1 MVKVVLK
8 KVRSQLQML
17 NQSIVPYLVKRFLRF
32 DKDQPFIFL
41 SALLAFLGIAIGV
54 MVLVIAMSLMN
65 GFDNEF
71 KKKLTVMNYP
81 LTIYPK
87 FYGSVNETLLLELQ
101 DKFPDVAMSP
111 YITSSV
117 IARSGGVLE
126 GGYLFGVDFKHEK
139 EVNSVLKEALGDQNI
154 SKFQVVIGKSLQHEF
169 DLFMDDKLIYI
180 FTEMDPGG
188 LSVTPKIKRFKIKG
202 VFDSGLS
209 AYDKAY
215 AYTTMESM
223 QRIMHLPS
231 NQYDGIHI
239 YTEHPQELIE
249 TIRKELPI
257 GASIKGWWQDNMNFF
272 AALELEKR
280 SLFIVLMLIILIA
293 AINIISSLLMTV
305 MNRRSEIALLIS
317 LGASAQEIRKV
328 FLFLGIVIG
337 IGGILTGA
345 LLGLSG
351 LWILSTFDLITLP
364 ADVYPTSKLA
374 LELSAVDFV
383 SILGGA
389 FVIVLLSSWYPAKK
403 ASEVD
408 VLTVLRNE

>member
-1 MVKVVLK
+1 MNKV
-8 KVRSQLQML
+8 
-17 NQSIVPYLVKRFLRF
+17 SIVPYLVKRFLRF
-32 DKDQPFIFL
+32 DKEQPFIFL
-41 SALLAFLGIAIGV
+41 SALLAFTGIAIGV
-54 MVLVIAMSLMN
+54 MVLIIAMALMN

-81 LTIYPK
+81 LTVYPR
-87 FYGSVNETLLLELQ
+87 FYGSVNEGLLLELEQ
-101 DKFPDVAMSP
+101 KFPELAMSP
-111 YITSSV
+111 YVTSSV
-117 IARSGGVLE
+117 IARSGSVLE
-126 GGYLFGVDFKHEK
+126 GGYLFGVDFKHEAK
-139 EVNSVLKEALGDQNI
+139 VNSVLKEALQGKQI
-154 SKFQVVIGKSLQHEF
+154 GKFEVVIGKTLKDEF
-169 DLFMDDKLIYI
+169 DLYVDDKLTYI

-188 LSVTPKIKRFKIKG
+188 LAVTPKLKRFTIKA

-215 AYTTMESM
+215 AYTTMASM

-249 TIRKELPI
+249 KIRAELPV
-257 GASIKGWWQDNMNFF
+257 GATIKGWWQDNMNFF

-317 LGASAQEIRKV
+317 LGASAGEIRVV
-328 FLFLGIVIG
+328 FLYLGIVIG
-337 IGGILTGA
+337 IGGIFVGSM
-345 LLGLSG
+345 LGLSG
-351 LWILSTFDLITLP
+351 LWILSTFDIVSLP
-364 ADVYPTSKLA
+364 KDVYPTSKLA
-374 LELSAVDFV
+374 LDLSLVDFF

-389 FVIVLLSSWYPAKK
+389 FVIVLLSAWYPAKK